1 MKVKSNKRERAS
13 QLYQKNRR
21 SPGNVKG
28 EKDNPD
34 KHNKKDTENSIYDIM
49 QKMENVANPYTP
61 VTEETF
67 EAVDSGTEFMK
78 AVNEMEEKYRKF
90 DEEKVVEDPTPK
102 RRIMDFDNHSAYY
115 DGTGQLQQQFGDL
128 AEKLVPDMG
137 KADTV
142 EGELLR
148 AVAKILYRH
157 GNDGDNF
164 SNASYEW
171 IEKHVGAFDN
181 LDEMATKTVQYVL
194 DKKGEYTPN
203 KFDWLTVA
211 DYGPGE
217 YEQDWEQTGCNNC
230 GGSGEIE
237 YENDD
242 GEAEYEECDSCDGN
256 GWIEQTSES
265 VTDKILNGPAVPESV
280 TDKILNGPAVPQ
292 LEESDVLN
300 KFYRMGYDNGYDT
313 GTKDH
318 IDFSK
323 MSKKEANL
331 FNLGFQAGNSDA
343 EADDAEIR
351 TRLANGETDLPEPE
365 PRIMVNVPPKEAP
378 KESIDDELDSDDFND
393 AMGQLL
399 KNAGYDHLD
408 IEQGA
413 NDHHVPTE
421 PTQDEIDAYLAS
433 KKKQIG
439 KATTKRLQKLSRN
452 DRLKNF
458 LDSEDDPY
466 DISEDSQK
474 NTQTG
479 NDTMSENSI
488 LKGVYRV
495 YEGMKMKN
503 KDEFDNIARTG
514 DYYITSAGHK
524 VTKTKSGVK
533 HDRTYKDDAE
543 AVDEGMKMKNK
554 DEFDNIGVTGD
565 YYITSAGHKVTKTK
579 SGVKHDRTYKDDEKD
594 VDESIVRESD
604 DVRNHPIYTDK
615 EAWDHYKKETTT
627 GNDEAVDINDE
638 LNEIAKLAGLPD
650 EEVTVGGNQVK
661 GLRNDWI
668 MKKKNDYHFEE
679 GFDPDQFNG
688 KVTVPGPGGLPTDIT
703 YTAEIDH
710 EQNRVRVTDCS
721 NNQYQ
726 DECQADA
733 EAEFDARDVDMP
745 LDEERMDEGPTR
757 KDFQMVADLLKD
769 NPDMDDR
776 RAKAQDYAEK
786 FKAMNPRFNKALF
799 LKAAGIGESIEEEA
813 VDEGNEFTKARLDAI
828 KAGKDSFEVDGKTY
842 SVSGDTDKAQM
853 NEEVNIQLSLDDDEQ
868 ALELMKKLSGLA
880 NVDMPYDPDPVA
892 KKDMSPVGSHNP
904 CGCVDA
910 GPDCGCDESD
920 ELEEERDI
928 ELANTPNEKVA
939 PVTAVTKDFSGGLN
953 GPKKMYPKVANP
965 HENPIGGMNEAKA
978 EELWS
983 AYESM
988 VKEVKK
994 SIK

>member
-1 MKVKSNKRERAS
+1 MKVKSNKRQRADD
-13 QLYQKNRR
+13 LHQKNRR

-34 KHNKKDTENSIYDIM
+34 KHNKKDTESSIYDIM

-67 EAVDSGTEFMK
+67 EAVDSGSEFMK
-78 AVNEMEEKYRKF
+78 AVNEMEEKYKKF
-90 DEEKVVEDPTPK
+90 DEAEVTEDPTPK

-148 AVAKILYRH
+148 AVAKIIYRH

-164 SNASYEW
+164 NNASYEW

-194 DKKGEYTPN
+194 DKNGDYTPN
-203 KFDWLTVA
+203 KFDWLTIA

-217 YEQDWEQTGCNNC
+217 HEKDWQQVGCNNC

-242 GEAEYEECDSCDGN
+242 GEEEYEECDSCDGN

-280 TDKILNGPAVPQ
+280 TDKILNGPKVPQ
-292 LEESDVLN
+292 LEHKDSLN
-300 KFYRMGYDNGYDT
+300 KFYRMGYDNGYDK

-318 IDFSK
+318 IDYSK

-343 EADDAEIR
+343 EADDADIR
-351 TRLANGETDLPEPE
+351 SRLERGETDLPDPE
-365 PRIMVNVPPKEAP
+365 PRMVVNVPPKEAP
-378 KESIDDELDSDDFND
+378 KESIDDELDSDDFKD
-393 AMGQLL
+393 AMGQLM

-408 IEQGA
+408 IEKDIEQSA
-413 NDHHVPTE
+413 DDIVNRPPE
-421 PTQDEIDAYLAS
+421 PTQDEIDAYLDG
-433 KKKQIG
+433 KKRQID
-439 KATTKRLQKLSRN
+439 KATKARLQKLGRN

-503 KDEFDNIARTG
+503 KDEFDNIAR
-514 DYYITSAGHK
+514 A
-524 VTKTKSGVK
+524 
-533 HDRTYKDDAE
+533 
-543 AVDEGMKMKNK
+543 
-554 DEFDNIGVTGD
+554 GD

-668 MKKKNDYHFEE
+668 IKKKNDYHFEE

-721 NNQYQ
+721 NEQYR
-726 DECQADA
+726 DECQDDA

-769 NPDMDDR
+769 NPNMDDR

-799 LKAAGIGESIEEEA
+799 MKAAGIGESIEEEA

-842 SVSGDTDKAQM
+842 TVSGDTDKAQM